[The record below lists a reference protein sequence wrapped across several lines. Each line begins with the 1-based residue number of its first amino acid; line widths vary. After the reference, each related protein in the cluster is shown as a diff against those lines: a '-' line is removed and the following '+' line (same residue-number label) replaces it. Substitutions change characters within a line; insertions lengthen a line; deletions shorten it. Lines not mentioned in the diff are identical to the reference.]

1 MTQENSKLAR
11 KTIRTS
17 YISTVVSIALVLF
30 LIGTLGVLVLHARK
44 ISNHV
49 KENIQLSV
57 MLLPQ
62 ANQKDIDKLIEK
74 LKQSDFVK
82 STDYINQDEAAEQ
95 LKTDLGEDFV
105 EFLGY
110 NPLLGSIDVKLKAQY
125 ADNESVN
132 TLKTMISAS
141 PAVKE
146 IYYQESLVEKIN
158 TNMRTLGLVILG
170 FGALLFFIAAALINN
185 TIRLSLYSKRLLI
198 KSMKLVGATRSFIRQ
213 PFVMSGIFQGLL
225 GAIIANFLLIGLLYF
240 AKQQIPELVEIQDYK
255 MISTLMGAVIVA
267 GIFIS
272 GISTFFA
279 VNKYLA
285 RGTEDLY

>member
-1 MTQENSKLAR
+1 MAQENSKLAR

-30 LIGTLGVLVLHARK
+30 LIGTLGVLILHARK

-74 LKQSDFVK
+74 LEQSDFVK

-110 NPLLGSIDVKLKAQY
+110 NPLLGSIDVKLKAEY

-198 KSMKLVGATRSFIRQ
+198 KSMKLVGATRSFIRK
-213 PFVMSGIFQGLL
+213 PFVMSGVVQGLL
-225 GAIIANFLLIGLLYF
+225 GAIIANFLLTGLLYF
-240 AKQQIPELVEIQDYK
+240 AKQQIPELVEIQDYN
-255 MISTLMGAVIVA
+255 MIITLMGAVIIS

-279 VNKYLA
+279 VNKYLS

>member
-1 MTQENSKLAR
+1 MAQENSKLAR

-132 TLKTMISAS
+132 TLKTIISAS

-198 KSMKLVGATRSFIRQ
+198 KSMKLVGATRSFIRK

-240 AKQQIPELVEIQDYK
+240 AKQQIPELVEIQDYN
-255 MISTLMGAVIVA
+255 MIITLMGAVIVA